1 MMFIWYKEI
10 SRFVPEYTNDEDNNY
25 WFMYFL
31 PWIYSAGTENILGVI
46 EQDASKVSNGIFSD
60 CTNITLGGIW
70 TTAGAEIY
78 GSLYQY
84 WTMTDKS
91 GSKIFIKPLYIHTV
105 VVVYPTTDM
114 SFGYLFGSLYKYM
127 EKNKKC

>member
-1 MMFIWYKEI
+1 MMFICYKEI

-78 GSLYQY
+78 GS
-84 WTMTDKS
+84 
-91 GSKIFIKPLYIHTV
+91 
-105 VVVYPTTDM
+105 VY
-114 SFGYLFGSLYKYM
+114 
-127 EKNKKC
+127 